1 MDWLQNPEFLARAQ
15 FGFIAMF
22 HIMWPPLTIGLAL
35 VLFGMEAAW
44 VKTKNVFYFHQ
55 VKFWTKLFLINFGV
69 GVISGIPMEFSFG
82 TNWGPFSTS
91 AGDFM
96 GNILGFETAMA
107 FMLEAGFLGIMLFGW
122 GRVGSKMH
130 LFATGMVAF
139 GSTLSAFW
147 IMVANSWMQTPA
159 GVKLVDGKFAI
170 TNWYDAVFNPDL
182 PYGFGHMFTAAIEL
196 SLVVMAGVSAYYLLK
211 KRHVDFFRPAF
222 KWAVI
227 SLFIVAPLQIFI
239 GDSAGS
245 SLAETQPAKLAAI
258 EAHWHTN
265 KPGEGAPWAL
275 LAIPNQKE
283 QKNDWALEIPDGLS
297 MIVTKTMTGKVV
309 GLDHFKPQDQPP
321 VWIPFYGFRVMVAA
335 GVFVAF
341 MAFWTLW
348 MLWRKRE
355 RMTAARISENKWLL
369 RGWLLAVPAIYAAVE
384 AGWMTREV
392 GRQPWIVYGMMRTS
406 QGVSN
411 LPADTV
417 LWSLAMYMLFYG
429 VIGVTAFVF
438 AARMIRK
445 GPSFEDP
452 PGAPGQ
458 GGKPE
463 HAAAPKHVPFTPPVA
478 PIAPASVSAKLAVKG
493 GQ

>member
-35 VLFGMEAAW
+35 ILFGMEAAW
-44 VKTKNVFYFHQ
+44 VKTRNIFYFHQ
-55 VKFWTKLFLINFGV
+55 TKFWTKLFLINFGV

-122 GRVGSKMH
+122 NRVGPKMH
-130 LFATGMVAF
+130 LFATAMVAF

-147 IMVANSWMQTPA
+147 IMVANSWMQTPT
-159 GVKLVDGKFAI
+159 GVKLVDGKFVI
-170 TNWYDAVFNPDL
+170 TNWLHAVFNPDL
-182 PYGFGHMFTAAIEL
+182 PYGFGHMFTAAVEL

-222 KWAVI
+222 KWAVVA
-227 SLFIVAPLQIFI
+227 LCIVAPLQIFI
-239 GDSAGS
+239 GDSAGGA
-245 SLAETQPAKLAAI
+245 LAETQPAKLAAI

-275 LAIPNQKE
+275 LAIPNQKA
-283 QKNDWALEIPDGLS
+283 QKNDWALEIPDALS
-297 MIVTKTMTGKVV
+297 LIVTHSPTGKVV
-309 GLDHFKPQDQPP
+309 GLTDFKPQDQPP
-321 VWIPFYGFRVMVAA
+321 VWIPFYAFRLMVAA
-335 GVFVAF
+335 GVFVAV
-341 MAFWTLW
+341 MALWTLW
-348 MLWRKRE
+348 MLWRRRE

-369 RGWLLAVPAIYAAVE
+369 RGWLLAIPAIYAAVE

-406 QGVSN
+406 EGVSN
-411 LPADTV
+411 LPASTV
-417 LWSLAMYMLFYG
+417 LWSFVMYMLFYG
-429 VIGVTAFVF
+429 VIGVAALVF
-438 AARMIRK
+438 MVRTIRK
-445 GPSFEDP
+445 GPSFEPPPHP
-452 PGAPGQ
+452 PGVKGQPVAP
-458 GGKPE
+458 
-463 HAAAPKHVPFTPPVA
+463 AAPKPVPFTPA
-478 PIAPASVSAKLAVKG
+478 AAPAAVSTKLAVEG